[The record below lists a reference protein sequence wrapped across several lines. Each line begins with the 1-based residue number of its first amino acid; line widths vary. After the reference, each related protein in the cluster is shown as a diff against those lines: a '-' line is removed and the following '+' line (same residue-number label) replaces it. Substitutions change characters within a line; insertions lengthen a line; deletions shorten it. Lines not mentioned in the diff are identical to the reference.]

1 MEKNKELS
9 NAIRILSIDAIQK
22 ANSGHPGMPM
32 GMADIAEVLWRN
44 FINHNPVN
52 PLWFNRDRFI
62 LSNGHGSILLY
73 SILHLTGYNI
83 TIKDIKN
90 FRQLNSKTPGHPE
103 YDKNLNG
110 IETTTG
116 PLGQGLANSIGIA
129 IAEKIL
135 SKKFNK
141 PKYNIIDHKTYVFIG
156 DGCLM
161 EGISHEVCSLAGTLK
176 LNKIIVFYDDNNI
189 SIDGNV
195 KEWFNEDVA
204 KRFKSYNW
212 NVIENING
220 HNRKEI
226 ETAIK
231 KAHKSKNKPTLI
243 ICKTIIGYGS
253 PNKSGKKEVHGAPLG
268 INEIK
273 ATRLALNW
281 KYPEFIIPKNIYL
294 KWDAKKKGGE
304 KENKWNLLI
313 KKYSIKYPKLYN
325 ELKRCLKKKLPKNFN
340 KKINEFI
347 IKKQNLNNNNIATR
361 KASQDTLEILGEILP
376 ELIGGSADLTPS
388 NLSNWSG
395 SKSFNINNYGNYIHY
410 GVREFG
416 MSAITNGISLHG
428 ALIPYSATFLIF
440 FEYAH
445 NAIRMASLMKIRSIF
460 IYTHDSIGLGE
471 DGPTHQPIETLS
483 NLRIIPNMN
492 TWRPCDQIETII
504 AWKNAIKRNNKPT
517 SIILSRQN
525 VIQQKRNLEQIDNIN
540 KGGYIIKDCNNFPDI
555 IFISTGSELN
565 ITIQS
570 SKKLKQIKIYS
581 RVISMPST
589 NVFDIQEKKYKKKIL
604 PNIIKNKIA
613 IEASSSDFWFK
624 YVGLNGTVIGM
635 KTFGESGPAEKLF
648 KKFGFTINNIIIKVK
663 KKIIKNYSNNKI

>member
-1 MEKNKELS
+1 MANHKELS

-44 FINHNPVN
+44 FINHNPDN
-52 PLWFNRDRFI
+52 PLWFNRDRFV

-83 TIKDIKN
+83 TINDIKN

-103 YDKNLNG
+103 YNKNLNG

-116 PLGQGLANSIGIA
+116 PLGQGLANSIGLA
-129 IAEKIL
+129 IAERIL
-135 SKKFNK
+135 SKQFNK

-176 LNKIIVFYDDNNI
+176 LNKIIAFYDDNNI

-195 KEWFNEDVA
+195 KEWFNENVA

-220 HNRKEI
+220 HNNNEI
-226 ETAIK
+226 KKAIK
-231 KAHKSKNKPTLI
+231 KAHKSIDKPTLI

-253 PNKSGKKEVHGAPLG
+253 PNKSGTNDIHGTPLG
-268 INEIK
+268 TNEIK
-273 ATRLALNW
+273 ATRLLLKW
-281 KYPEFIIPKNIYL
+281 KYPEFTIPKNIYL
-294 KWDAKKKGGE
+294 KWNAKKKGNK
-304 KENKWNLLI
+304 KENKWNILI
-313 KKYSIKYPKLYN
+313 KKYSKKYPKLYN
-325 ELKRCLKKKLPKNFN
+325 EFKRRIENKLPKIFD
-340 KKINEFI
+340 KKINKF
-347 IKKQNLNNNNIATR
+347 IKKTQILNKNIATR
-361 KASQDTLEILGEILP
+361 KASQETLEILGKILP

-395 SKSFNINNYGNYIHY
+395 SKSFNKNNHGNYIHY

-428 ALIPYSATFLIF
+428 ALLPYSATFLIF

-445 NAIRMASLMKIRSIF
+445 NAIRMASLMKIHSIF

-492 TWRPCDQIETII
+492 IWRPCDQVETAV
-504 AWKNAIKRNNKPT
+504 AWKNAITRNNGPT
-517 SIILSRQN
+517 SIILTRQN
-525 VIQQKRNLEQIDNIN
+525 VIQQQRNLYQINNIN
-540 KGGYIIKDCNNFPDI
+540 KGGYIIKDYNNFPDI
-555 IFISTGSELN
+555 IFITTGSELN
-565 ITIQS
+565 ITIKA
-570 SKKLKQIKIYS
+570 SKKLKTIKIYT

-589 NVFDIQEKKYKKKIL
+589 NIFDIQKKKYK
-604 PNIIKNKIA
+604 
-613 IEASSSDFWFK
+613 
-624 YVGLNGTVIGM
+624 
-635 KTFGESGPAEKLF
+635 EK
-648 KKFGFTINNIIIKVK
+648 
-663 KKIIKNYSNNKI
+663 